1 MSAAADKTALRREV
15 RTLFGISVPLV
26 AAYLAEMGMMITDMI
41 IVGRLGSDEL
51 AAVGLT
57 ADWFYVLLLIGMGTV
72 SMVGVLAA
80 HSLGAKDRQG
90 VVDAVEQGLIAATI
104 MSVPVMLAV
113 WFLGPALLF
122 ARQDPG
128 IVALVGE
135 YSHPLAFGVLPVL
148 WFTVLRN
155 YVTALSRASVIMLIT
170 AGALLLNLALNYTLV
185 YGKLGLPAL
194 GVLGAGIGTTI
205 VNWTIFGVLAG
216 HVLSSRPYAA
226 YRFRLFPASIRTGVL
241 RDIFALGLPITG
253 AQLLGGGMFTVAA
266 VLVGVLGADWLAAQQ
281 IVYTVIYVALSASL
295 AIGDAV
301 RVRVAYGIGARS
313 TEAARRSAMIGFY
326 MAATVTALASLA
338 LWLAPELI
346 VSIFLD
352 TADLANAGVL
362 LLAVGLSVYAG
373 LFQLFDGVL
382 IVMANA
388 LRGLRDTRSPMWIVL
403 SGYWLVGIGIGSVLC
418 FTLGYGAVGL
428 WWGLVLGP
436 IVALVLMTVRFQR
449 RLAEVTKRL
458 ADTPTDA
465 RSSAVG
471 AL

>member
-1 MSAAADKTALRREV
+1 MSSSTDNAALKREV

-80 HSLGAKDRQG
+80 QSLGAGDRQG
-90 VVDAVEQGLIAATI
+90 VIDAVEQGLIAATI

-113 WFLGPALLF
+113 WYLGPALLLAKQD
-122 ARQDPG
+122 AR
-128 IVALVGE
+128 IVSLITD
-135 YSHPLAFGVLPVL
+135 YSHPLTLGVLPVL

-155 YVTALSRASVIMLIT
+155 YVTALARASVIMLIT
-170 AGALLLNLALNYTLV
+170 GGALLLNLALNYTLV
-185 YGKLGLPAL
+185 YGKFGFPAL
-194 GVLGAGIGTTI
+194 GVVGAGIGTTI
-205 VNWTIFGVLAG
+205 VNWMIFGVLAA
-216 HVLSSRPYAA
+216 HVLLSRRYAA
-226 YRFRLFPASIRTGVL
+226 YRFHLPTSIRAGVL

-281 IVYTVIYVALSASL
+281 IVYTVIYIALSASL

-313 TEAARRSAMIGFY
+313 TVAAQRSATIGFY
-326 MAATVTALASLA
+326 MAGVVTALASLA

-352 TADLANAGVL
+352 TTDAANAGVL

-403 SGYWLVGIGIGSVLC
+403 SGYWIVGIGLGSILC
-418 FTLGYGAVGL
+418 FPLGYGAAGL

-436 IVALVLMTVRFQR
+436 IVALVLMTLRLKR
-449 RLAEVTKRL
+449 RLAETQTRL
-458 ADTPTDA
+458 DEA
-465 RSSAVG
+465 RSH
-471 AL
+471 ALQEVAGTRG